1 MDVILENLMDTFAKW
16 EIQVP
21 NGEINEWNF
30 RLENTVGYWEIFQY
44 TNELKTFS
52 NDPSSSKVFLVY

>member
-1 MDVILENLMDTFAKW
+1 MDVILENLMDTSAKW
-16 EIQVP
+16 EIQFP
-21 NGEINEWNF
+21 NGEIKEWNF
-30 RLENTVGYWEIFQY
+30 RLENTVGYWEMIQY